1 MNSRRFIAL
10 TPNPR
15 IIRSIAGHG
24 RASQQKRLAHVRFG
38 SMLLKKLLM
47 RSVEPSDQLLRA
59 FFRPAL
65 RPPFWPDWR
74 V

>member
-38 SMLLKKLLM
+38 SKGDERHSRATSALPPKADIAARFMST
-47 RSVEPSDQLLRA
+47 RPNLREC
-59 FFRPAL
+59 PH
-65 RPPFWPDWR
+65 W
-74 V
+74 